1 MHMSDETVWDRLER
15 PDVDERLDKARA
27 IRDQMGIY
35 GEGGQASREFYEI
48 SPTHTQG
55 VIEWCFGMVWSQPH
69 LDLKTKEICV
79 MCTMAAQDLPEELAW
94 HARSALNLGLTREE
108 IIAVIV
114 QCSPYIGLPKTNHAL
129 RAVARMFKELESGPS
144 S

>member
-1 MHMSDETVWDRLER
+1 MSDKTVWDQLETPDVRERLE
-15 PDVDERLDKARA
+15 KARK

-35 GEGGQASREFYEI
+35 GEGGQASQEFYEI
-48 SPTHTQG
+48 SATHAQG
-55 VIEWCFGMVWSQPH
+55 VIEWCFGMVWSQPL

-79 MCTMAAQDLPEELAW
+79 MCAMAAQDLPDELAW
-94 HARSALNLGLTREE
+94 HARSALNLGLTQDE

-129 RAVARMFKELESGPS
+129 RAVKKMFNELDTEQS